1 MKISFWVIR
10 HKRSKL
16 LLCQTFAG
24 ELRTPTKADMEKR
37 NGRHPA
43 PKIFSYKVD
52 AEDAIY
58 GTKYRAK
65 YHNYKDSSLE
75 IVLVKAEI
83 E

>member
-1 MKISFWVIR
+1 
-10 HKRSKL
+10 
-16 LLCQTFAG
+16 
-24 ELRTPTKADMEKR
+24 MEKR